1 MKFRIREA
9 RERAGYSQKELAE
22 IIGVAQNTFHGY
34 ESGKH
39 DPKTEL
45 LSKIAT
51 ACNVTV
57 DFLLGRDT
65 EHPSVIQVDFGH
77 GEMGAKKAPPL
88 SGEAMRLAKDYDSLD
103 RWGRQA
109 LRELAET
116 ELQRM
121 EDEKRFQEEAEEP
134 ETPPVIN
141 LFINPSAAGPALGE
155 TGQSC
160 EPYELK
166 PEDPRGAAYAI
177 RVQGNSM
184 EPDFPDESIA
194 FVNHDEMRDGDI
206 GVFCVDG
213 ATVIKQWHYDRVL
226 GMTYLFSLNRKRSD
240 ADLVI
245 TASSGRSLVWQGR
258 VMTKKRYPL
267 PGR

>member
-39 DPKTEL
+39 DPKSEL

-77 GEMGAKKAPPL
+77 GEMDAKKAPPL

-116 ELQRM
+116 ELKRM
-121 EDEKRFQEEAEEP
+121 RNAFRRRRRSRKHHLLS
-134 ETPPVIN
+134 TCLSIPP
-141 LFINPSAAGPALGE
+141 PPALPWE
-155 TGQSC
+155 R
-160 EPYELK
+160 P
-166 PEDPRGAAYAI
+166 DRAA
-177 RVQGNSM
+177 
-184 EPDFPDESIA
+184 
-194 FVNHDEMRDGDI
+194 
-206 GVFCVDG
+206 
-213 ATVIKQWHYDRVL
+213 
-226 GMTYLFSLNRKRSD
+226 SLTN
-240 ADLVI
+240 
-245 TASSGRSLVWQGR
+245 
-258 VMTKKRYPL
+258 
-267 PGR
+267 

>member
-39 DPKTEL
+39 DPKSEL

-77 GEMGAKKAPPL
+77 GEMDAKKAPPL

-121 EDEKRFQEEAEEP
+121 EADMGEDAFGALWAEFEHARKVRYKELCKRWGSKDYQGIVDYMDTPVDGPEEEP
-134 ETPPVIN
+134 VGHE
-141 LFINPSAAGPALGE
+141 
-155 TGQSC
+155 
-160 EPYELK
+160 
-166 PEDPRGAAYAI
+166 
-177 RVQGNSM
+177 
-184 EPDFPDESIA
+184 
-194 FVNHDEMRDGDI
+194 
-206 GVFCVDG
+206 
-213 ATVIKQWHYDRVL
+213 
-226 GMTYLFSLNRKRSD
+226 
-240 ADLVI
+240 
-245 TASSGRSLVWQGR
+245 
-258 VMTKKRYPL
+258 
-267 PGR
+267 

>member
-1 MKFRIREA
+1 MPVYKIIQGIMKERDLKVADIAKMCDLPDSTVRGITTRKQDTVSLEVAFKLSDGLGVSLEKLNDMPEKVFR
-9 RERAGYSQKELAE
+9 
-22 IIGVAQNTFHGY
+22 
-34 ESGKH
+34 
-39 DPKTEL
+39 
-45 LSKIAT
+45 
-51 ACNVTV
+51 
-57 DFLLGRDT
+57 
-65 EHPSVIQVDFGH
+65 VDFGH
-77 GEMGAKKAPPL
+77 GEMDAKKAPPL

-160 EPYELK
+160 VPYELK